1 MNVKL
6 VRVLQDFNAY
16 LVDEITEKIVNEY
29 EKVKENHAKKL
40 AEQQL
45 PGADHEFCGETVLSQ
60 IFQVYQIKIDHENK
74 KLEYKVK
81 QKQADDWYQKHEIER
96 KRQMEEAYEERVR
109 GDLIKAYLHRYL
121 VNSVRK
127 EKCDG
132 IGSSVVE
139 FNNGAVVRITPNLF
153 STKTNL
159 RYNVKLLKSHKI
171 SKNQCELIQS
181 GRSISETGPND
192 SKFFEKFLLKHETFA
207 FHQLLEK
214 RREHFLYIQDD
225 KYTWDDETCQI
236 LPRWQ
241 GTKSKLE
248 ALEYAEQVKSHMLK
262 LFT

>member
-1 MNVKL
+1 M
-6 VRVLQDFNAY
+6 
-16 LVDEITEKIVNEY
+16 
-29 EKVKENHAKKL
+29 
-40 AEQQL
+40 
-45 PGADHEFCGETVLSQ
+45 
-60 IFQVYQIKIDHENK
+60 KIDHENK
-74 KLEYKVK
+74 KLEYEVK

-121 VNSVRK
+121 VNSVK
-127 EKCDG
+127 KGKFDG
-132 IGSSVVE
+132 ISSSIVE
-139 FNNGAVVRITPNLF
+139 FNNGAVVNITPNLF

-192 SKFFEKFLLKHETFA
+192 SEFFEKFLLKHETFA